1 MITMILGVTGLFCT
15 GKDTVAEILKEMN
28 FYHVSFSD
36 IIREEVKKRK
46 EKITRDTLI
55 KVGNELREGFG
66 ADILARIAL
75 EKVQDGENYV
85 FTSIRN
91 SSEVQLLQQRKD
103 FLLIEVVSPDNIRLE
118 RIIQRNREEDPKTMK
133 ELKEKE
139 RQESS
144 NEANNQQLH
153 LVTKMAEIVMGN
165 DSTKEVL
172 KTKIERLVKDY
183 LYKLHLPRPDWDAYF
198 MNIAEQV
205 KLRSTCLSAKK
216 GALLVRDKMILSTG
230 YNGSPRGIK
239 HCIDGGCRRC
249 TLRHLGKMKSG
260 VYQEPCICCHSEENA
275 IALAAYNG
283 VSTKDAVIYVTYT
296 PCVVC
301 AKMIINAGIKKVV
314 TKMDYPDDAGKGLLK
329 QAKMDIT
336 KIT

>member
-91 SSEVQLLQQRKD
+91 SSEASYLQQRKD
-103 FLLIEVVSPDNIRLE
+103 FLLINVVSPDKVRLE
-118 RIIQRNREEDPKTMK
+118 RIIQRNREDDPKTMK

-139 RQESS
+139 QKESS
-144 NEANNQQLH
+144 DEVNNQQLH
-153 LVTKMAEIVMGN
+153 QVTK
-165 DSTKEVL
+165 
-172 KTKIERLVKDY
+172 
-183 LYKLHLPRPDWDAYF
+183 
-198 MNIAEQV
+198 
-205 KLRSTCLSAKK
+205 
-216 GALLVRDKMILSTG
+216 
-230 YNGSPRGIK
+230 
-239 HCIDGGCRRC
+239 
-249 TLRHLGKMKSG
+249 
-260 VYQEPCICCHSEENA
+260 
-275 IALAAYNG
+275 
-283 VSTKDAVIYVTYT
+283 
-296 PCVVC
+296 
-301 AKMIINAGIKKVV
+301 
-314 TKMDYPDDAGKGLLK
+314 
-329 QAKMDIT
+329 
-336 KIT
+336 

>member
-1 MITMILGVTGLFCT
+1 MILGVTGLFCT

-36 IIREEVKKRK
+36 LIRAEVKTRR
-46 EKITRDTLI
+46 EKITRDILI
-55 KVGNELREGFG
+55 KAGNELRTAFG
-66 ADILARIAL
+66 ADILARKAL
-75 EKVQDGENYV
+75 ETAQDGENYV

-91 SSEVQLLQQRKD
+91 SSEVSLLQQRKD
-103 FLLIEVVSPDNIRLE
+103 FLLVNVVAPDKTRLE
-118 RIIQRNREEDPKTMK
+118 RIIQRNREEDPKTIT

-139 RQESS
+139 RIESS
-144 NEANNQQLH
+144 DEANNQQLH
-153 LVTKMAEIVMGN
+153 KVTKMAKVVLAN
-165 DSTKEVL
+165 DASKEQL
-172 KTKIERLVKDY
+172 KTKVERLVQDH
-183 LYKLHLPRPDWDAYF
+183 LYQLQSARPDWDTYF

-239 HCIDGGCRRC
+239 HCIDGGCQRC
-249 TLRHLGKMKSG
+249 TSRHLGKMKSG

-283 VSTKDAVIYVTYT
+283 VSTKDSIMYMTFT

-301 AKMIINAGIKKVV
+301 AKMIINAGIKKVIS
-314 TKMDYPDDAGKGLLK
+314 KMNYPDDDGKKLLR
-329 QAKMDIT
+329 QARIE
-336 KIT
+336 IISL

>member
-1 MITMILGVTGLFCT
+1 MILGVTGLFCT

-260 VYQEPCICCHSEENA
+260 VYQQPCIFFHS
-275 IALAAYNG
+275 
-283 VSTKDAVIYVTYT
+283 
-296 PCVVC
+296 
-301 AKMIINAGIKKVV
+301 
-314 TKMDYPDDAGKGLLK
+314 
-329 QAKMDIT
+329 
-336 KIT
+336 